1 MEGALSMRAI
11 ALLVGIIS
19 LGVTSLACA
28 QTIYKWV
35 DTEGITNFSAQP
47 PLGVNAERTST
58 RLHEANRQALQTR
71 IDNSAERNAAV
82 NTRKQQDKE
91 QAAETQAQDKEQ
103 QELRIENC
111 AKAKT
116 RLIKYNTSRRLYRQL
131 EDGEREYLSD
141 DELDQERTGAQQL
154 VNEWCD

>member
-11 ALLVGIIS
+11 VLLVGILS

-35 DTEGITNFSAQP
+35 DNEGITNYGEQP
-47 PLGVNAERTST
+47 PLGVDAERTST
-58 RLHEANRQALQTR
+58 RLHAPNRQALQTR
-71 IDNSAERNAAV
+71 IDTSAERNTTAK
-82 NTRKQQDKE
+82 TRRQLENEADTE
-91 QAAETQAQDKEQ
+91 SQALAKEQ
-103 QELRIENC
+103 QEQRVENC
-111 AKAKT
+111 EKAKT
-116 RLIKYNTSRRLYRQL
+116 RLVKYNTSRRLFRQL

-141 DELDQERTGAQQL
+141 DELDQERAGAQQL